1 MTFVTDVNSNSKYV
15 SGSGNNRCAENLSK
29 ASGGD
34 EKRVISER
42 VTNSSVM
49 RHPAGNY
56 SW

>member
-1 MTFVTDVNSNSKYV
+1 MDINSNSKYV